1 MQILDAIRNALG
13 ALGASVVIPVIIFVI
28 CLILGAKFKKSLIAG
43 LTFAAAYIGLNL
55 VIGLML
61 STIAPMANT
70 IMSYFNTNKTILDV
84 GWQVGASIAYSTPVG
99 SMIILVSIGVNILM
113 IALKATKTLNVD
125 VWNFWNHAFTAS
137 AVYIVSG
144 SLIFGLFAG
153 ACHAA
158 LCLIIADRTAKRVQE
173 FYNVPGVSIPHG
185 WAVTSVPIIF
195 AVNWILDR
203 IPFIKDI
210 QWDEKKIQEK
220 WGIFGN
226 PLVLGCVLGLALGLL
241 AGYWRD
247 IPLLLQS
254 SFTIGAVMLILPR
267 FVGLFMESLSIVS
280 ESAKT
285 FMAKRFKDREFYI
298 GLDSA
303 ILIGHPVTISASLVL
318 IPIVILLS
326 VFLPGNK
333 VLALGDLASLAYFV
347 ALVPCLSKGNLFR
360 SIICGTVIMACVLW
374 LCTSF
379 GSSLTTMAVQ
389 AGYELPAGTSD
400 ITALSCGNWITWI
413 FYQIGRLFGR
423 A

>member
-1 MQILDAIRNALG
+1 MQVLDTIREVLG
-13 ALGASVVIPVIIFVI
+13 NLGASVVIPIFIFII
-28 CLILGAKFKKSLIAG
+28 CLILGAKLKKSLIAG

-61 STIAPMANT
+61 STISPMANT
-70 IMSYFNTNKTILDV
+70 IMSYFNADKSIVDV

-99 SMIILVSIGVNILM
+99 SLVIVVSIAVNVLM

-144 SLIFGLFAG
+144 SMVFGLFAG

-158 LCLIIADRTAKRVQE
+158 LCLFIADRTAKRVQT

-185 WAVTSVPIIF
+185 WAVTSVPIIIG
-195 AVNWILDR
+195 VNWVLDR
-203 IPFIKDI
+203 IPGIKNI
-210 QWDEKKIQEK
+210 TWDEKKIRER

-226 PLVLGCVLGLALGLL
+226 PLVLGSTLGLVLGLL
-241 AGYWRD
+241 AGYWSD

-254 SFTIGAVMLILPR
+254 SLTLGAVMLILPR
-267 FVGLFMESLSIVS
+267 FVGLFMESLAIVS
-280 ESAKT
+280 EAAKT
-285 FMAKRFKDREFYI
+285 FMAKHFKGREFYI
-298 GLDSA
+298 GLDTA
-303 ILIGHPVTISASLVL
+303 ILIGHPVTISASLIL

-333 VLALGDLASLAYFV
+333 VLALGDLAALAYFV

-360 SIICGTVIMACVLW
+360 SIICGTVIMAIVLY

-379 GSSLTTMAVQ
+379 GSSLTQMAVQ
-389 AGYELPAGTSD
+389 AGYNLPDGTTE
-400 ITALSCGNWITWI
+400 ITAMSAGNWITWI
-413 FYQIGRLFGR
+413 FFQIGRLFGGG
-423 A
+423 